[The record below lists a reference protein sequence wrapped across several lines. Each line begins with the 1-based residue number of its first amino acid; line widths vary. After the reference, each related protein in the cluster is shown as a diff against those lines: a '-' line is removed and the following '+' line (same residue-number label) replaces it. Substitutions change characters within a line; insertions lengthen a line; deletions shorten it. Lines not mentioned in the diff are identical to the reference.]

1 MIFGIKT
8 KKDKRIE
15 ELDKKIEE
23 LEKRN
28 DALIYSLTL
37 KPHMVETGLR
47 DIQVYEYATVLEDGE
62 PVEWAKE
69 RIALE
74 FRFMIRDDIFYDI
87 TTDKNTGKNILHGRI
102 GVSRRLGGESNANKR
117 DET

>member
-74 FRFMIRDDIFYDI
+74 FRFMLRDNIFYDI
-87 TTDKNTGKNILHGRI
+87 TTDKKTRKNILHGRI
-102 GVSRRLGGESNANKR
+102 GVSRRLGGKINANKR
-117 DET
+117 NET

>member
-8 KKDKRIE
+8 KNDKRIE

-23 LEKRN
+23 LQRRN
-28 DALIYSLTL
+28 DELIYSLTL

-47 DIQVYEYATVLEDGE
+47 DIQVYECATVLEDGE

-69 RIALE
+69 RIAVE
-74 FRFMIRDDIFYDI
+74 FRFMIHDDIF
-87 TTDKNTGKNILHGRI
+87 
-102 GVSRRLGGESNANKR
+102 
-117 DET
+117 